1 MIPPIAR
8 EMPKKCVVSVVS
20 VVIRLVGDGVSNAGA
35 EEGRGRRPIGDPRSP
50 VPEGM
55 EDAEPPIELSN
66 IDVFTRFRNYC
77 GLAKI
82 ARNSLP
88 WEKATRRSMALPS
101 STGNP
106 RSVHTNCETV
116 ALRLA
121 TCMDTIRNG
130 LVYESRLYL
139 VT

>member
-8 EMPKKCVVSVVS
+8 EMANKCVVS

-35 EEGRGRRPIGDPRSP
+35 EEGRGRRPIGGPRSP

-121 TCMDTIRNG
+121 
-130 LVYESRLYL
+130 LVWIQFEM
-139 VT
+139 V